1 MSGSL
6 TASAWL
12 DEERMY
18 LTDMEGRIWLLN
30 VETGEA
36 ATALEGLAYPQGVT
50 VLDGRLYVSD
60 MGNVCQLLYELSGD
74 EQDATC
80 KRWPSGAETEFYTRA
95 SARIL
100 SFAVDD
106 SGGLRDRQT
115 VADRILAIDVEHSPN
130 GMTNDGEYVYVS
142 IGYPGWTMSNRKYFA
157 AHADE
162 LAAHRRRTDL
172 MGVVARFRAPNG
184 EVEVYASGLRNTY
197 RISIGPDGSIYG
209 ADNDEQVWEARHNAQ
224 AENAHLEEL
233 NAIVEG
239 GFYGYP
245 DWGTNAAP
253 PEENVIEPLV
263 VLEGVASTY
272 AHPSRDGV
280 YVAYRSHELVVDRF
294 DYETWTSDRIFQSR
308 GHITS
313 ILERE
318 GMLYLTTLSGNV
330 HVIDPR
336 VATLPIY
343 GVPGGPFRNNYYV
356 SQIISSMSPIAQSRY
371 DVYPDERRL
380 LYAKSSC
387 SEADWTTWFFLHVVP
402 VNPDDLGEGR
412 EEHGFDNLDFTF
424 VSVRGWRSGGSCFV
438 VRDLPEYEIREIKT
452 GQTVLGED
460 GYVGDWDVEYRFEQ

>member
-1 MSGSL
+1 MIGFRTAIPAVAFAVIAAACGSESGTRQPEPTPPNQAFAPNVERTEILEPCVEDGYCGVFAVGGSL

-12 DEERMY
+12 DAERMY

-36 ATALEGLAYPQGVT
+36 ATVLEGLAYPQGVT

-142 IGYPGWTMSNRKYFA
+142 IGYPGWTMSNRNYFA
-157 AHADE
+157 AHDDE

-197 RISIGPDGSIYG
+197 GISIGPNGLIYG

-224 AENAHLEEL
+224 EENAHLEEL
-233 NAIVEG
+233 NAIV
-239 GFYGYP
+239 
-245 DWGTNAAP
+245 
-253 PEENVIEPLV
+253 
-263 VLEGVASTY
+263 
-272 AHPSRDGV
+272 
-280 YVAYRSHELVVDRF
+280 
-294 DYETWTSDRIFQSR
+294 
-308 GHITS
+308 
-313 ILERE
+313 
-318 GMLYLTTLSGNV
+318 
-330 HVIDPR
+330 
-336 VATLPIY
+336 
-343 GVPGGPFRNNYYV
+343 
-356 SQIISSMSPIAQSRY
+356 
-371 DVYPDERRL
+371 
-380 LYAKSSC
+380 
-387 SEADWTTWFFLHVVP
+387 
-402 VNPDDLGEGR
+402 
-412 EEHGFDNLDFTF
+412 
-424 VSVRGWRSGGSCFV
+424 
-438 VRDLPEYEIREIKT
+438 
-452 GQTVLGED
+452 
-460 GYVGDWDVEYRFEQ
+460 